1 MLLYY
6 YLTVMAL
13 AENTKSKYLSSA
25 VLMMAT
31 SVIVKIIGAV
41 YKIPLTAFIG
51 AVGRGY
57 FATAYNLYMP
67 LHVIVMGALPIALS
81 RLVSKHHATGQ
92 LTSLASLRKGAMS
105 AFFAVGILGTVII
118 WLAAVPYARL
128 VASSPKSVYTILV
141 LAPCL
146 LFSCVAACYRGY
158 YEGFLNMV
166 PTAVSQALE
175 AVCKLL
181 FGLAAAKWSMAYC
194 LLQWQRTGA
203 LFGTSLAS
211 ESEALSFI
219 YPLTSAA
226 AMVGVTFGTFVSM
239 LYVIVYDRLHDDRR
253 LCGGDRREGAK
264 ELWRFSFPIM
274 VSCAVQS
281 VFQFLDTA
289 TVQLALGH
297 TNPEAVRRVYA
308 ESLQLVPV
316 AEGDI
321 TTYVYG
327 LFSAALDFKNLI
339 PGITMALG
347 VCAVPAVCREFERGE
362 HQRLSQLINAVY
374 RYTMLLAVGGG
385 ALMVLVAK
393 PLLSM
398 FYQQSDPDI
407 VAGCTPL
414 VRAFAVT
421 VPVYS
426 LASTAVFLVQA
437 LGKPER
443 SVLPYVLSGVVRIA
457 LNMALIT
464 NNSLLL
470 SGAVIAGAAG
480 YSVMAL
486 LNMIIVVR
494 LSGARPELLSV
505 LVKPVLAGLIS
516 YFSTWYT
523 VSAFFNSKSNIA
535 YLLIEGVVFS
545 AFFCILCMVLRLVRP
560 KEIISAFQRKK
571 MA

>member
-1 MLLYY
+1 
-6 YLTVMAL
+6 MAL
-13 AENTKSKYLSSA
+13 AESTKTKYLSSA
-25 VLMMAT
+25 LLLMIT
-31 SVIVKIIGAV
+31 SVVVKVIGAV

-67 LHVIVMGALPIALS
+67 LHVIVMGAFPIALS
-81 RLVSKHHATGQ
+81 RLVSKHHATNR
-92 LTSLASLRKGAMS
+92 LTSLASLRKGALLV
-105 AFFAVGILGTVII
+105 FAVVGVLGTVMI

-146 LFSCVAACYRGY
+146 LFSCLAACYRGY
-158 YEGFLNMV
+158 YEGYLNMV
-166 PTAVSQALE
+166 PTSVSQALE

-194 LLQWQRTGA
+194 LLQWQQSGE
-203 LFGTSLAS
+203 LFGTTLTTEA
-211 ESEALSFI
+211 EALSFI

-239 LYVIVYDRLHDDRR
+239 IYMMIYDRLHADKR
-253 LCGGDRREGAK
+253 LNGGNSLAGAK

-289 TVQLALGH
+289 TIQLALSRADVA
-297 TNPEAVRRVYA
+297 AVKTIYA
-308 ESLQLVPV
+308 ESLQLAPV
-316 AEGDI
+316 AENDL

-347 VCAVPAVCREFERGE
+347 VCAVPAVCREYERGE
-362 HQRLSQLINAVY
+362 QQRLAQLINAVY
-374 RYTMLLAVGGG
+374 RYTMLLSVGGG
-385 ALMVLVAK
+385 ALLALTANR
-393 PLLSM
+393 LLSV
-398 FYQQSDPDI
+398 FYQHSDPDI
-407 VAGCTPL
+407 VAGCAPL
-414 VRAFAVT
+414 VRSFAIT
-421 VPVYS
+421 VPAYS

-443 SVLPYVLSGVVRIA
+443 SVLPYVLSGVIRIA
-457 LNMALIT
+457 LNIVLIP
-464 NNSLLL
+464 NEKLLL
-470 SGAVIAGAAG
+470 SGAVVAGAVGYLVMAALNMRIVGKLSGVRLALLPVLLKPLIAG
-480 YSVMAL
+480 
-486 LNMIIVVR
+486 
-494 LSGARPELLSV
+494 LLS
-505 LVKPVLAGLIS
+505 
-516 YFSTWYT
+516 YFGTYYT
-523 VSAFFNSKSNIA
+523 VSSFFNINSDIA
-535 YLLIEGVVFS
+535 YLLIEGVVFLV
-545 AFFCILCMVLRLVRP
+545 FFCILCIALRLVRL
-560 KEIISAFQRKK
+560 KEIFSYFHSKK